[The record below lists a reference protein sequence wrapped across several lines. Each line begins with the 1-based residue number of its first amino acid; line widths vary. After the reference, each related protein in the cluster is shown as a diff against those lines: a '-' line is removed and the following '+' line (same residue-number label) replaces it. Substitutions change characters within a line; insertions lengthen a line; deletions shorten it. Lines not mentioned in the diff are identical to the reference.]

1 MALTYAGGHLRIKNS
16 RPKSAFSR
24 GDVIMFDSASS
35 LSFANPLGTAASEYA
50 GVAISS
56 STESYRSKVPYI
68 VAQPMTEFW
77 VTIATGSAVSEGFN
91 FDLVPVSGDWE
102 IATSIITPRVVVVKD
117 QTHADV
123 QRRNLESAD
132 SFVIVEFITSADSG
146 SDRIGTAFGG

>member
-1 MALTYAGGHLRIKNS
+1 MALTYAGGPLKIKNS

-77 VTIATGSAVSEGFN
+77 VTIAAGSAVSEGFN
-91 FDLVPVSGDWE
+91 YDLVPSFSLNYGLSHSQGIDPVADDCHRSCHGI
-102 IATSIITPRVVVVKD
+102 IA
-117 QTHADV
+117 
-123 QRRNLESAD
+123 
-132 SFVIVEFITSADSG
+132 
-146 SDRIGTAFGG
+146 